1 MDDHSGEPGGGGYAR
16 ESGGKA
22 AHLALGPVEFGIDP
36 DGMPRTIGGR
46 PRGEA
51 PAGASRR
58 AARSVAVPAPRSLHA
73 RPELNDDLVGAYMQ
87 DAIER
92 GGYRAALEY
101 YGSDEAKKSEAPW
114 HRLRARGWLL
124 GRLGLY
130 DQVQGWLEEASAW
143 PDFDHLPAAG
153 VHGGHAAYRP
163 SALWLKTPEPAR
175 RSAGGLLTIEPA
187 AAANPDPCAV
197 PGYIWVAMLILDAT
211 GPICSHAGLGAAAFL
226 VGAGPDWRDLGATHG
241 PPRYNPSL
249 GARLYGAPEGCHRWI
264 IADIDF
270 DPRPVNKPH
279 YYYDLTDEGR
289 AALDMARGAG
299 SPWTRATEAAASGL
313 GGMTLP
319 DLLENACRP
328 GRAAQGLDKTRDELS
343 NLLDAWT
350 GRKKGPAA
358 RVCAEDQTLADL
370 GPPTKWHATDDGA
383 GSTFDHLLYL
393 MTVVRSAHAVACEA
407 EPTTRAEG
415 AVLGVLIGAIQGL
428 CRRHGRAVAAAAPP
442 AGPPAVSAPC
452 GPAGVA
458 EGAPRRPPYTAAMP
472 AMISDL
478 YYCLAE
484 YCRSRRLA
492 ADPCSLPLSKV
503 LTGEERA
510 LVAEALEKDSP
521 SHGDIQRPR
530 QDG

>member
-1 MDDHSGEPGGGGYAR
+1 MGDHGGEPAGGGCAWG
-16 ESGGKA
+16 SGGRA
-22 AHLALGPVEFGIDP
+22 APLPLAPAEFGIDQG
-36 DGMPRTIGGR
+36 GMRRTVGGR
-46 PRGEA
+46 PRGEV
-51 PAGASRR
+51 PAGAPRR
-58 AARSVAVPAPRSLHA
+58 AARSVDVPAPRSLHA

-101 YGSDEAKKSEAPW
+101 YGSEEAKKSEAPW

-130 DQVQGWLEEASAW
+130 GQVQGWLEEATAW
-143 PDFDHLPAAG
+143 PDFDHLPAAA
-153 VHGGHAAYRP
+153 HGGGAAYRP
-163 SALWLKTPEPAR
+163 SALWLKTPEPTR

-187 AAANPDPCAV
+187 AAANSDPGAV
-197 PGYIWVAMLILDAT
+197 PGYIWAAMLILNAT

-241 PPRYNPSL
+241 GPSYDPSR
-249 GARLYGAPEGCHRWI
+249 GARLHGAPEGCHRWI

-289 AALDMARGAG
+289 AALDAARGAG

-319 DLLENACRP
+319 DLLENAC
-328 GRAAQGLDKTRDELS
+328 GLGCDAQGLDKTRDELS
-343 NLLDAWT
+343 KLLDAWT
-350 GRKKGPAA
+350 GRKKGYAA

-370 GPPTKWHATDDGA
+370 GPPAKWHATDDGA
-383 GSTFDHLLYL
+383 GSTLDHLLYL
-393 MTVVRSAHAVACEA
+393 MTVVRSAHAVAREA
-407 EPTTRAEG
+407 EPPTRAEG
-415 AVLGVLIGAIQGL
+415 AVLGVLIGTIQGL

-442 AGPPAVSAPC
+442 AGRPPVSAPC
-452 GPAGVA
+452 SPAGAA
-458 EGAPRRPPYTAAMP
+458 EDAPRRPPYAAAMP

-478 YYCLAE
+478 YYCLVE

-492 ADPCSLPLSKV
+492 VDPCSLSLYEVLTEDERAATIKV
-503 LTGEERA
+503 LMDDSVFHHGE
-510 LVAEALEKDSP
+510 D
-521 SHGDIQRPR
+521 
-530 QDG
+530 